1 MSDEVRSRLFFVL
14 ARAWRAGFF
23 GAKVLLWA
31 DGKKRLRLMSL
42 WCQRQLSAKF
52 LRFLKKT
59 EFAGQSAKF
68 WHSAAILRRNQPK
81 KRSIAVHFAM
91 NSAVKRLQGRCDF
104 GGSRIRDFID
114 TSLIFLPFSPS
125 GAVTVLLEKFPIAK
139 RSKSPKLGKW
149 IKAIYH

>member
-1 MSDEVRSRLFFVL
+1 MPVTINKNCSFCF

-81 KRSIAVHFAM
+81 KRSIAVH
-91 NSAVKRLQGRCDF
+91 LQWRQPKSGCKGVATL
-104 GGSRIRDFID
+104 GGCGIRDFID
-114 TSLIFLPFSPS
+114 TSLIFFPFSPS

-149 IKAIYH
+149 IKAMYH

>member
-1 MSDEVRSRLFFVL
+1 MPVTINKNCSFCF

-52 LRFLKKT
+52 LRFLKKLSLLGRVQN
-59 EFAGQSAKF
+59 FDIPQPFSAEISRKNGALPF
-68 WHSAAILRRNQPK
+68 TCNEDSRKAATRARR
-81 KRSIAVHFAM
+81 R
-91 NSAVKRLQGRCDF
+91 
-104 GGSRIRDFID
+104 GGCGIRDFID

-139 RSKSPKLGKW
+139 RSRSPKLGKC
-149 IKAIYH
+149 IKVMYH